1 MSKLP
6 FTVCFLA
13 GSLFLFQCQF
23 SNLLLHASV
32 MFIQTREMQ
41 TLTAYIV
48 QHRPA
53 VTSLV
58 LRFRKYPNV
67 SICTWLKRVLVHL

>member
-6 FTVCFLA
+6 FTVCFIP
-13 GSLFLFQCQF
+13 GPLFLFQCPF

-32 MFIQTREMQ
+32 MFIQIHEMQ
-41 TLTAYIV
+41 TLTAYRV
-48 QHRPA
+48 QHRPD

-58 LRFRKYPNV
+58 LSFRKYPNV
-67 SICTWLKRVLVHL
+67 GICTWLNRVLVHL